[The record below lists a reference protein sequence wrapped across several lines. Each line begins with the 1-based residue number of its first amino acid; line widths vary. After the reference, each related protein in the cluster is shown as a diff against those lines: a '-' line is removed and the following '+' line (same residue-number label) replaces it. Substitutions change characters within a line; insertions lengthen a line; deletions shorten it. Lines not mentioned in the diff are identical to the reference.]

1 MYIHMPT
8 SVSACIH
15 THTHRFYVHRC
26 MHVFIQ
32 SYVHTTHA
40 CMYITIAFT
49 HTHTH
54 QVAHEKKVLEENVDD
69 SRSDFGDGTMSR
81 QMVNDMEACVLLLQ
95 DKV

>member
-1 MYIHMPT
+1 MH
-8 SVSACIH
+8 ACIH
-15 THTHRFYVHRC
+15 TVVRAYNTCVH
-26 MHVFIQ
+26 
-32 SYVHTTHA
+32 VHHHS
-40 CMYITIAFT
+40 IHT